1 VAHGLFYCPVG
12 TVRER
17 GPNLDKYLKNL
28 ILEAFWPLFAS
39 ANTMTIPTLENVRRL
54 AQEVE
59 LIPIS
64 RKVLADL
71 ETPLSAYLKVK
82 SEGRYT
88 FLFESVE
95 GGEKIGRYSFLGV
108 DPFLVFRS
116 RGHAI
121 TLTDLRTEETREYV
135 ANPIE
140 ELRALIG
147 KYRSVHV
154 PGLPRFTGGA
164 VGYIGY
170 DAIRLVE
177 DIPDTTEDDL
187 GLDDVV
193 LMFFDTLLA
202 FDNIQHV
209 IHLISNVHAKSDDLE
224 ASYDQATRKIDAL
237 EASLKQPLV
246 APVKKGDGECVI
258 RSNTE
263 REDYLEKVE
272 KCREYIVAGDIFQVV
287 LSQRFETDVTV
298 GSLDIYRMLRMVNPS
313 PYNFHIELG
322 DVQLV
327 GSSPE
332 LLVRVEDGVVQVRPI
347 AGTRWRG
354 ETDEEDQRLSD
365 ELLGDEKERAEHIML
380 VDLGRNDVGRVSKF
394 DTVRVT
400 EQMTIERYS
409 HVMHIV
415 SNVRGELRDDVDA
428 LDALFA
434 GYPAG
439 TVSGAPKIRAM
450 EIIDELEPTRRGP
463 YAGSIGYIDFSGN
476 MDTCIAIRTMII
488 KDGKAYVQAGGGIVY
503 DSRPDDE
510 YRETVN
516 KAKALFRAVELA
528 EQGDPD
534 LTASGR

>member
-1 VAHGLFYCPVG
+1 MINP
-12 TVRER
+12 
-17 GPNLDKYLKNL
+17 
-28 ILEAFWPLFAS
+28 
-39 ANTMTIPTLENVRRL
+39 TIENVRKL
-54 AQEVE
+54 AAEANLV
-59 LIPIS
+59 PVS
-64 RKVLADL
+64 RKILADL
-71 ETPLSAYLKVK
+71 ETPLSAYLKVR
-82 SEGRYT
+82 ETGEHT

-121 TLTDLRTEETREYV
+121 TLSDLRTGESRDYV
-135 ANPIE
+135 ANPID
-140 ELRALIG
+140 ELRSLIANH
-147 KYRSVHV
+147 RSVHI

-164 VGYIGY
+164 VGYVGY

-187 GLDDVV
+187 DLDDVV

-209 IHLISNVHAKSDDLE
+209 IHLISNVHTRVDDLR
-224 ASYDQATRKIDAL
+224 ASYDAARAKIDAL
-237 EASLKQPLV
+237 EAALAKPLV
-246 APVKKGDGECVI
+246 APVAKGSGACVV

-263 REDYLEKVE
+263 REAYLEKVK

-287 LSQRFETDVTV
+287 LSQRFETDVSV
-298 GSLDIYRMLRMVNPS
+298 GSLDVYRMLRMVNPS
-313 PYNFHIELG
+313 PYNFHIEMG
-322 DVQLV
+322 DLQLV

-354 ETDEEDQRLSD
+354 ESDEEDRRLAD
-365 ELLGDEKERAEHIML
+365 DLLADEKERAEHIML

-415 SNVRGELRDDVDA
+415 SNVRGELREGVDA

-450 EIIDELEPTRRGP
+450 EIIDELETTRRGP
-463 YAGSIGYIDFSGN
+463 YAGSVGYIDFSGN
-476 MDTCIAIRTMII
+476 MDTCIAIRTMIM
-488 KDGKAYVQAGGGIVY
+488 KGGKAYVQAGGGIVY
-503 DSRPDDE
+503 DSKPDYE

-534 LTASGR
+534 LTASER